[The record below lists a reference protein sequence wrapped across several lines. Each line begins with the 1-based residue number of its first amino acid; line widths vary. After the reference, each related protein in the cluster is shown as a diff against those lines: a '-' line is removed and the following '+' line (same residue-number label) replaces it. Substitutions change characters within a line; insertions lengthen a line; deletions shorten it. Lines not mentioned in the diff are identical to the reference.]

1 MATHHGKEGV
11 VKAGGTGIG
20 ELTGFTLET
29 TADVV
34 EDTALTDAT
43 KSFLAG
49 RTSFSGTLEMSYDE
63 TDSPQQTL
71 TAGSSISF
79 VLLPEGNASGDESF
93 TGTGIVTGMSVS
105 VPLDGITTSSREHIN
120 PIRGASIL
128 PFVGQSAL
136 N

>member
-1 MATHHGKEGV
+1 MATHFGKEGV

-34 EDTALTDAT
+34 EDTQLSDST

-63 TDSPQQTL
+63 TDAPQQTL
-71 TAGSSISF
+71 TAGTSISF
-79 VLLPEGNASGDESF
+79 VLGAEGDATGDEIFS
-93 TGTGIVTGMSVS
+93 GSGIITGMSVN
-105 VPLDGITTSSREHIN
+105 VTLDGITTRSVTFQGTGALT
-120 PIRGASIL
+120 RGTA
-128 PFVGQSAL
+128 
-136 N
+136 

>member
-11 VKAGGTGIG
+11 VKAGGSGIG

-49 RTSFSGTLEMSYDE
+49 RTSFSGSLDMNYDE

-71 TAGSSISF
+71 TVGSSIDF
-79 VLLPEGNASGDESF
+79 VLLPEGNSSGDESF
-93 TGTGIVTGMSVS
+93 TGSGIITSMSVTNGMAA
-105 VPLDGITTSSREHIN
+105 VITRTVNFQGSGTLT
-120 PIRGASIL
+120 RGT
-128 PFVGQSAL
+128 V
-136 N
+136 

>member
-11 VKAGGTGIG
+11 VTAGGTGVG

-34 EDTALTDAT
+34 EDTQLSDST
-43 KSFLAG
+43 KSFVAG

-79 VLLPEGNASGDESF
+79 VLLPEGNTSGDEDF
-93 TGTGIVTGMSVS
+93 TGTGIVTGMSINDS
-105 VPLDGITTSSREHIN
+105 LDAIVTRSITFQGTGTLTRST
-120 PIRGASIL
+120 
-128 PFVGQSAL
+128 V
-136 N
+136 

>member
-11 VKAGGTGIG
+11 VKAGGTAIG

-34 EDTALTDAT
+34 EDTALSDAT
-43 KSFLAG
+43 KSFVSG

-71 TAGSSISF
+71 TAGSEIAF
-79 VLLPEGNASGDESF
+79 ILLPEGATSGDESF
-93 TGTGIVTGMSVS
+93 TGSGIVTGMSVTNGMDAVITRS
-105 VPLDGITTSSREHIN
+105 VTFQGTGALT
-120 PIRGASIL
+120 RGT
-128 PFVGQSAL
+128 V
-136 N
+136 

>member
-11 VKAGGTGIG
+11 VTAGGTGIG

-29 TADVV
+29 TGDVV

-43 KSFLAG
+43 KSFVAG
-49 RTSFSGTLEMSYDE
+49 RTSFSGTLEMHYDE

-79 VLLPEGNASGDESF
+79 IFLPEGNSSGDESF
-93 TGTGIVTGMSVS
+93 TGTGIVTGMSVNNAM
-105 VPLDGITTSSREHIN
+105 DEIISRTVTFQGTGTLT
-120 PIRGASIL
+120 RGT
-128 PFVGQSAL
+128 V
-136 N
+136 

>member
-1 MATHHGKEGV
+1 MATHHGKEGIV
-11 VKAGGTGIG
+11 TAGGTGVG

-71 TAGSSISF
+71 TVGSSISF
-79 VLLPEGNASGDESF
+79 IVLPEGNTSGDEKFS
-93 TGTGIVTGMSVS
+93 GTGIVTGMSVS
-105 VPLDGITTSSREHIN
+105 NAMDAVVTRSVTFQGT
-120 PIRGASIL
+120 GAL
-128 PFVGQSAL
+128 TRATV
-136 N
+136 

>member
-11 VKAGGTGIG
+11 VTAGGTGVG

-29 TADVV
+29 TGDVV

-43 KSFLAG
+43 KSFVAG
-49 RTSFSGTLEMSYDE
+49 RTSFSGTLEMHYDE

-79 VLLPEGNASGDESF
+79 VLLPEGNSSGDESF
-93 TGTGIVTGMSVS
+93 TGSGIITGMSVNNALDAVITRS
-105 VPLDGITTSSREHIN
+105 VTFQGTGTLT
-120 PIRGASIL
+120 RGT
-128 PFVGQSAL
+128 V
-136 N
+136 

>member
-11 VKAGGTGIG
+11 VTAGGTGVG

-43 KSFLAG
+43 KSFVTG

-71 TAGSSISF
+71 TAGTTISF
-79 VLLPEGNASGDESF
+79 ILAPEGNASGDETF
-93 TGTGIVTGMSVS
+93 TGSGIVTGMSVN
-105 VPLDGITTSSREHIN
+105 VTLDGITTRSVTFQGTGTLT
-120 PIRGASIL
+120 RGTA
-128 PFVGQSAL
+128 
-136 N
+136 

>member
-11 VKAGGTGIG
+11 VTAGGPGIG

-43 KSFLAG
+43 KSFVAG

-105 VPLDGITTSSREHIN
+105 IPLDGITTRSVTFQGTGALT
-120 PIRGASIL
+120 RGT
-128 PFVGQSAL
+128 V
-136 N
+136 

>member
-1 MATHHGKEGV
+1 MATHHGKEGIV
-11 VKAGGTGIG
+11 TAGGTGVG

-71 TAGSSISF
+71 TVGSSIAF
-79 VLLPEGNASGDESF
+79 ILLPEGDTSGDESF
-93 TGTGIVTGMSVS
+93 TGSGIVTGMSVNNAMDAVITRS
-105 VPLDGITTSSREHIN
+105 VTFQGTGALT
-120 PIRGASIL
+120 RGTL
-128 PFVGQSAL
+128 
-136 N
+136 